1 MIPPSALQALD
12 AIFGAGIDIY
22 SGIRDSAVVAGR
34 RDTMPSESDK
44 VATTVRLPHP
54 LYEEAKAVIER
65 RANNIDTFNDLVVA
79 ALLSY
84 LKLLRRREI
93 DRAFAGMGEDTTY
106 RKESLELVGEFEA
119 SDWEALELTEK
130 ADRKGG

>member
-1 MIPPSALQALD
+1 MRN
-12 AIFGAGIDIY
+12 G
-22 SGIRDSAVVAGR
+22 
-34 RDTMPSESDK
+34 SEK

-65 RANNIDTFNDLVVA
+65 RANNIETFNDLVVA

-84 LKLLRRREI
+84 LKLLRRKEI
-93 DRAFAGMGEDTTY
+93 DRAFAGMAEDTTY
-106 RKESLELVGEFEA
+106 QNEAEELAAAFEA

-130 ADRKGG
+130 ADRQSG